1 MKSYEPQSEP
11 ITAYAVEDP
20 VTIVPVAVPV
30 TVSEEFVVPTAP
42 PLHSTIQNSIEQA
55 LMPDAPLSF
64 ETKQIPVYFEQCP
77 SLCCAYN
84 LYYCTSYSECV
95 GFKGNC
101 VLCCFESE
109 DFCLKYVEDNQK
121 TNCICASRDV
131 ECVNCADFCK
141 CYRQCFCCE
150 ILCSCPYDGTY
161 RTTNVIYRSIPDRT
175 EIPANNNNIICQAL
189 FCSITS
195 IFCTFPE
202 SFSGYEKTICLCIE
216 SENLCSLAQCFDS
229 TKQRKNSICILQ
241 RGQCFLVSPKTCC
254 KGISQLFCFENRR
267 ALPCDADVPCAF
279 TPIPFC
285 TCCVKWRC
293 FPSCCPTL
301 GMVRNY
307 TV

>member
-1 MKSYEPQSEP
+1 MAVLSRRHRNVLLILLYNTPSLRFNYCVLLSCNQIDKIHRFFFIKFDCGEVRMKSYEPQSEP

-175 EIPANNNNIICQAL
+175 EIPANNNNIICQ
-189 FCSITS
+189 
-195 IFCTFPE
+195 
-202 SFSGYEKTICLCIE
+202 
-216 SENLCSLAQCFDS
+216 
-229 TKQRKNSICILQ
+229 
-241 RGQCFLVSPKTCC
+241 
-254 KGISQLFCFENRR
+254 
-267 ALPCDADVPCAF
+267 
-279 TPIPFC
+279 
-285 TCCVKWRC
+285 
-293 FPSCCPTL
+293 
-301 GMVRNY
+301 
-307 TV
+307 